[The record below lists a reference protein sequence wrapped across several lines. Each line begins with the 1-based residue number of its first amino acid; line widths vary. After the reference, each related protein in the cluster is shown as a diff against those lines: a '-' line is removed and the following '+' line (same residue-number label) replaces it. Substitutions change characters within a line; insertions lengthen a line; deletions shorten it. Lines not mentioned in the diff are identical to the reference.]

1 MFIAT
6 PCYRGEPSEPTK
18 RTAEGIY
25 ARHGGPH
32 GHTQWRILEGCPWV
46 GNARSELVA
55 EFLDTDARSPLG
67 THMLWLDADISFDPD
82 VVDRMLALSAP
93 VVLCRYLARK
103 PPYAFVEGLGC
114 TLVQRHVFER
124 LWADCAERLTYLRD
138 CNDRPAVHIFAHSV
152 GTLSGQSRMLGEDGV
167 FFRRCRAAGFQ
178 VRTLATATI
187 VHDGIAGT
195 YSETQHQ

>member
-6 PCYRGEPSEPTK
+6 PCYRGEPSEATK
-18 RTAEGIY
+18 RTAEGIH
-25 ARHGGPH
+25 ARHGGL
-32 GHTQWRILEGCPWV
+32 WRILEGCPWV

-55 EFLDTDARSPLG
+55 EFLDTGEAE
-67 THMLWLDADISFDPD
+67 MLWLDADISFDPD

-103 PPYAFVEGLGC
+103 PPYVFVEGLGC

-195 YSETQHQ
+195 YSETQHLLGSNVTAI